1 MLDSKLI
8 EIDTRLLAAFRAV
21 AEELHF
27 GRAASRLF
35 ISQPPL
41 SLQIRKLEEA
51 VGAQLFVRT
60 TRSVALTP
68 AGRVFQVHLNR
79 VLDGMDSMIKETRRT
94 ADGDAGVL
102 TIGLTPAACTSPV
115 VGLLHDYR
123 TQHPDVSLEL
133 LEVSSLETATRLRR
147 GMIDIGVMRPGPPQA
162 DIVKV
167 GTVEEDIC
175 LAVRRDHLYACEES
189 VGASDLSSVPLIDY
203 DPSDAPYL
211 YGRVRHTYAH
221 YGIVPNVVQ
230 QSRMPMILTLVEAGS
245 GLALVPRSAIRST
258 TLCGIPLRDN
268 PAARASLDVVMAVSN
283 ESSTASSFIAWLD
296 RRFEERKK

>member
-102 TIGLTPAACTSPV
+102 TIGLTPAGCTSPV

-175 LAVRRDHLYACEES
+175 LAVRREHLYAGEES
-189 VGASDLSSVPLIDY
+189 VGANDLSFVPLIDY

-283 ESSTASSFIAWLD
+283 ESSTARSFIAWLD